1 MSADHLTADRFDG
14 LLRALSEDARDAAD
28 RYALLSRRL
37 EAYFRWQG
45 CADGQHLADQ
55 VMDRLA
61 RRLAEGEAV
70 VNITSYALGMARLV
84 AKEAHA
90 REMRERRV
98 ASQFVLMPSSG
109 QADDSALTCLEG
121 CLGRLSS
128 DRREHLLAYYT
139 ADRSRIDER
148 RRLAQRL
155 GVSPLALRNRML
167 RLRQTLEGCVARC
180 LSKRAER

>member
-1 MSADHLTADRFDG
+1 MSADSLTAERFDH
-14 LLRALSEDARDAAD
+14 LLRALSADAGEAAD
-28 RYALLSRRL
+28 RYAHLSRRL
-37 EAYFRWQG
+37 EAFFRWQG
-45 CADGQHLADQ
+45 CADGPHLADQ

-70 VNITSYALGMARLV
+70 INVTSYALGVARLV

-98 ASQFVLMPSSG
+98 AGQFVSMPSSG
-109 QADDSALTCLEG
+109 EADESALTCLEG

-128 DRREHLLAYYT
+128 DRREHLLAYYA

-148 RRLAQRL
+148 RLLAQRL

-167 RLRQTLEGCVARC
+167 RLRHSLERCVARC
-180 LSKRAER
+180 LSQRAER